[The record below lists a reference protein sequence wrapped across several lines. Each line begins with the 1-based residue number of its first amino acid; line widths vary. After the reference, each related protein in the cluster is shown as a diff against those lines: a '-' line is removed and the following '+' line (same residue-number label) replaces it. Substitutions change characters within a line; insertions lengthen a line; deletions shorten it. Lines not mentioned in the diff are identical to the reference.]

1 MPTARVDSF
10 VRTYVT
16 HVTNVDICYA
26 LAATRATP
34 YRGLRMSTQG
44 SRNDEFEAAKESGAS
59 ATALHEL
66 RKVQAYAVALAV
78 QALSSIPRPARTRTQ
93 VPASM
98 SSDSQIVIDQI
109 HAHRENGVPKPEVSK
124 PEVSFCP

>member
-66 RKVQAYAVALAV
+66 RKVHAYAVALAV
-78 QALSSIPRPARTRTQ
+78 QALSSIPRPARTQ

-98 SSDSQIVIDQI
+98 SIDSQIVIDHI
-109 HAHRENGVPKPEVSK
+109 HAHRENGAPKPEVSK

>member
-66 RKVQAYAVALAV
+66 RKVHAYIVALAV
-78 QALSSIPRPARTRTQ
+78 QALSSIPRPARTH

-98 SSDSQIVIDQI
+98 SSDSQIVIDQT